1 MSEPKKQRLNEIVAT
16 HDFNVKCRE
25 SVNEVFESLFMLKAS
40 ESPLDSEK
48 INTEISA
55 VVAFMNDDVEA
66 IMQLTCS
73 KQTIVKSVT
82 NQYEDSFSETQSV
95 FFLGEAV
102 NIIFGM
108 LKENLNL
115 YGLYYDKCLP
125 IVISGQDHLV
135 LNLNNAEILN
145 QTFKTDFGVYNLKI
159 GLNKKNV
166 FSKAG

>member
-1 MSEPKKQRLNEIVAT
+1 MSEQKKQNLNEIVVT
-16 HDFNVKCRE
+16 VDFKNKCRE
-25 SVNEVFESLFMLKAS
+25 SVNEVFESLFMLKTS
-40 ESPLDSEK
+40 EPAPDSDK
-48 INTEISA
+48 PKTEISA
-55 VVAFMNDDVEA
+55 VVAFMNNDVEA

-73 KQTIVKSVT
+73 KQTIVNSVT
-82 NQYEDSFSETQSV
+82 SQYADSFSETQSV

-135 LNLNNAEILN
+135 LNLNNAEILS
-145 QTFKTDFGVYNLKI
+145 QSFQTDFGVYNLKI
-159 GLNKKNV
+159 GLNQKNV

>member
-1 MSEPKKQRLNEIVAT
+1 MSEQKKQNLNDIVAT
-16 HDFNVKCRE
+16 PDFNIKCRQ
-25 SVNEVFESLFMLKAS
+25 SVQEVFDSLFMLKTS
-40 ESPLDSEK
+40 EAPTDSDK
-48 INTEISA
+48 VNTEISA
-55 VVAFMNDDVEA
+55 VVAFMNDEVEA

-73 KQTIVKSVT
+73 KQTIVKSVV
-82 NQYEDSFSETQSV
+82 NQYADSFSETQSV

-145 QTFKTDFGVYNLKI
+145 QTYKTDFGVYNLKI

-166 FSKAG
+166 FSKVG

>member
-1 MSEPKKQRLNEIVAT
+1 MPEQKKKKLDDVVAT
-16 HDFNVKCRE
+16 NVFNIKCRE

-40 ESPLDSEK
+40 EATLDSQMV
-48 INTEISA
+48 NTEISA
-55 VVAFMNDDVEA
+55 VVAFMNDEVEA

-73 KQTIVKSVT
+73 KQTIVKSVR
-82 NQYEDSFSETQSV
+82 NQYANNFSETQSV

>member
-1 MSEPKKQRLNEIVAT
+1 MSEQKKQKLDDVVAT
-16 HDFNVKCRE
+16 NVFNIRCRE
-25 SVNEVFESLFMLKAS
+25 SVNEVFESLFMLKSTEAT
-40 ESPLDSEK
+40 LDLQK
-48 INTEISA
+48 VNTEISA

-73 KQTIVKSVT
+73 KQTIVKSVRH
-82 NQYEDSFSETQSV
+82 NYADSFSEAQSV

-135 LNLNNAEILN
+135 LNLNNADILN
-145 QTFKTDFGVYNLKI
+145 QTFKTDFGVYNLRI